1 MITGIVTNDMARKQ
15 GQKIE
20 QQRTRYAIEAHKAM
34 LQDRINATSSD
45 LVKQAFAIAII
56 ELTELQYTLEH
67 K

>member
-1 MITGIVTNDMARKQ
+1 MITGIVTNEMARKQ
-15 GQKIE
+15 GQQTE

-56 ELTELQYTLEH
+56 ELTELQYTLD
-67 K
+67 KK